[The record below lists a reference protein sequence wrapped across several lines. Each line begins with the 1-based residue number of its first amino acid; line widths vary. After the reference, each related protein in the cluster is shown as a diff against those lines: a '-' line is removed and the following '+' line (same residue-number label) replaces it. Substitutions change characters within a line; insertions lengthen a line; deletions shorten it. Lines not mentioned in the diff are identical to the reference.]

1 MAEVSEQFGSKV
13 EVGVFDMSRLPVRWD
28 KLETEMVQQTMSA
41 IEGSLD
47 EQVQQLTMAT
57 EKSPAVVD
65 KGDGGAEE
73 EASGA
78 ATYKRSAFAHRVPP
92 NRTLSQ

>member
-1 MAEVSEQFGSKV
+1 MAQFGSKI
-13 EVGVFDMSRLPVRWD
+13 EVGVFDMLRLPVRWD
-28 KLETEMVQQTMSA
+28 KLETEKVQQTMSA
-41 IEGSLD
+41 IEASLD
-47 EQVQQLTMAT
+47 EQVQQLTVAA

-65 KGDGGAEE
+65 TGDGGTEE

-92 NRTLSQ
+92 SRNLSQ